1 MAALPPPLNTVYNA
15 MILCGVDDNANFNG
29 ETAAQRI
36 AAEVFDD
43 DFASCMD
50 KTLPEL
56 DDDFKSYSSL
66 TAQNGQIRLN
76 PGVKK
81 RIKAFIQWSRD
92 QIRVGMDP
100 ATMVFPP
107 DNTTELIRRMK
118 THEAYKKKASTI
130 SDAAKPSQF
139 TSKTKWED
147 WNPVF
152 KNFLRSIPGRNGVPL
167 SYVCRADEGPTIMA
181 NIEFID
187 QYVNRAP
194 LQGEAFKTD
203 AAEVN
208 TYIVSFI
215 AGNSTAEAKILGNER
230 MNNGRL
236 DYMSLKNHYE
246 GTGVNAIDIVKAD
259 KVLDTL
265 YYAGEKKPH
274 MWWEEFEKQLT
285 LAFNAYDKKERRQV
299 HSNEMKLR
307 ILCRKVTVD
316 FLQHTRASI
325 NIELTREVSSIRTK
339 RKISQL
345 IAGSCEEPREGNA
358 AMNEADSNADT
369 CCLGANFIP
378 IRMTNRTADVYPY
391 DTSYEPLLNV
401 PIVSGATAWTCPS
414 TRVTYILVLN
424 ESLYYGTKLDHTL
437 LNPNQIRHNG
447 VDFWDNPYDKERA
460 LSIQVDRGPTISL
473 EFVGIKLQFESKV
486 PTNEELNN
494 CEHIEITSSVLW
506 EPSEVTLG
514 QATSKRVTN
523 EKRTVK
529 KVGTLYNAD
538 HPYSHSTSDSFTYA
552 DPASIDSIIHQIEP
566 SMIDIKERIIKNI
579 QTERYEDIPARRTF
593 ISNDR
598 HKGVTADNIAELW
611 CIGKKKAEATLEATT
626 QKGTRS
632 AILPINRSNRNDRVY
647 NLRRLDAKFATDT
660 LYSEVKSL
668 HDMKCAQ
675 IYSNKVGFAVC
686 YPMTAASGQ
695 LIGQS
700 LKDFAHDFGIPNHL
714 TFDGAQ
720 AQVGKGTLFMKTV
733 KQYDIK
739 YHVSAPRRPNE
750 NPAEGSIRQLK
761 MRWYRVMMKKKVPKR
776 IWDYGMIWVT
786 ETGNLSVSSSRYANG
801 RTPIEYITGE
811 TPDIS
816 EYLDFGFYDWVV
828 YRANAGLGE
837 LSIGR
842 WLGVS
847 HKVGQLMSYWILTIA
862 GRVISAT
869 TVQRL
874 TYNEQGTDE
883 WKDRMAEFDNRIK
896 ANLDPEVEL
905 EHRHDEEVPQWNR
918 LSMDE
923 SDADFAEEFQKV
935 ISDESIREID
945 EDYSADTFDDYLSM
959 VVGLP
964 RGDDNALHQ
973 AKVKERVKD
982 EDGIPI
988 GKRNNNPL
996 MDSRMY
1002 EVEFLDGSIEILTAN
1017 IIAENLLA
1025 QVDSEG
1031 HRQLLLKEIIDHRT
1045 DGTELK
1051 KENGYF
1057 KTPQGTRRK
1066 KRTTRGWELCLE
1078 WKDGSQT
1085 WVAMKDVKNASPIEL
1100 AEYAIRNG
1108 LKDEPAFAW
1117 WIGHEMRK
1125 RNHII
1130 AKLKSKYWQRT
1141 HKYGIRVPKSVQEA
1155 YRIDEEEGNTLWR
1168 DTIEEE
1174 MKKI

>member
-1 MAALPPPLNTVYNA
+1 
-15 MILCGVDDNANFNG
+15 
-29 ETAAQRI
+29 
-36 AAEVFDD
+36 
-43 DFASCMD
+43 
-50 KTLPEL
+50 
-56 DDDFKSYSSL
+56 
-66 TAQNGQIRLN
+66 
-76 PGVKK
+76 
-81 RIKAFIQWSRD
+81 
-92 QIRVGMDP
+92 
-100 ATMVFPP
+100 
-107 DNTTELIRRMK
+107 
-118 THEAYKKKASTI
+118 
-130 SDAAKPSQF
+130 
-139 TSKTKWED
+139 
-147 WNPVF
+147 
-152 KNFLRSIPGRNGVPL
+152 
-167 SYVCRADEGPTIMA
+167 
-181 NIEFID
+181 
-187 QYVNRAP
+187 
-194 LQGEAFKTD
+194 
-203 AAEVN
+203 
-208 TYIVSFI
+208 
-215 AGNSTAEAKILGNER
+215 
-230 MNNGRL
+230 
-236 DYMSLKNHYE
+236 
-246 GTGVNAIDIVKAD
+246 
-259 KVLDTL
+259 
-265 YYAGEKKPH
+265 
-274 MWWEEFEKQLT
+274 
-285 LAFNAYDKKERRQV
+285 
-299 HSNEMKLR
+299 
-307 ILCRKVTVD
+307 
-316 FLQHTRASI
+316 
-325 NIELTREVSSIRTK
+325 
-339 RKISQL
+339 
-345 IAGSCEEPREGNA
+345 
-358 AMNEADSNADT
+358 MNEADSNADT

-473 EFVGIKLQFESKV
+473 EFDGIKLQFESKV

-632 AILPINRSNRNDRVY
+632 AILPISRRYRADRVY

-700 LKDFAHDFGIPNHL
+700 LKDFTHDFGIPNHL

-750 NPAEGSIRQLK
+750 NPAEGSIGQLK

-847 HKVGQLMSYWILTIA
+847 HKVGQFMSYWILTIA

-883 WKDRMAEFDNRIK
+883 WKDRMTEFNTRIK
-896 ANLDPEVEL
+896 ASLDPEVEL

-1031 HRQLLLKEIIDHRT
+1031 HRQLLLKEIVDHRT
-1045 DGTELK
+1045 DGTEVK

-1057 KTPQGTRRK
+1057 ETPQGTRRK

-1085 WVAMKDVKNASPIEL
+1085 WVAMKDVKKNASPIEL